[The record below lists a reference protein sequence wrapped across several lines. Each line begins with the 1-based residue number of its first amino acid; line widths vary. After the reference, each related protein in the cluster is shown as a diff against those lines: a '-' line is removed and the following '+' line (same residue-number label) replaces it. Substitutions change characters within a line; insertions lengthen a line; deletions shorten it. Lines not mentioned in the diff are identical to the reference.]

1 MELLELRYGFFVE
14 KLVQKKLK
22 ELLNKKC
29 FNLKEQNIESK

>member
-1 MELLELRYGFFVE
+1 VE